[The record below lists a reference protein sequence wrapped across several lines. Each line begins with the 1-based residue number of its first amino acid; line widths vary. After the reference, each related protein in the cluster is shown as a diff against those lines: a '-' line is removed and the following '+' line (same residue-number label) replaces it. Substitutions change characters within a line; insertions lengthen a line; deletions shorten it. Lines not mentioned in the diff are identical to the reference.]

1 MNQHEIKT
9 PFVIFIGDQDVFG
22 YAKTGLGLVQ
32 WRRDDCAAQVRLTPS
47 AVDLGLPDA
56 NTGEVIGK
64 ARALVIGT
72 APRGGV
78 LPDHWIPHL
87 CDAARAGIDIVA
99 GLHVR
104 LNDVPTLVEAAAQGG
119 ALLWDVR
126 VPPANLPI
134 GTGNKRTG
142 KRLLTVGTDCAAGKK
157 YTALSIAQEMQRRGI
172 SSDFRATGQTGIMI
186 AGTGIPIDAVVSD
199 FIAGAAET
207 LSPDNAQEHWDIVE
221 GQGSLFH
228 PSYAGVSL
236 GLLHGSQPDAIVMCH
251 PAARNGLLGLEDF
264 SIPTIRAAIA
274 RNLEAGRLT
283 NPAIQCVGV
292 SINSTGLSAEEA
304 AKLKA
309 EISGDVGLPCIDP
322 LLDGPGAI
330 VDRLLEQAR

>member
-1 MNQHEIKT
+1 MNLRELSQK
-9 PFVIFIGDQDVFG
+9 
-22 YAKTGLGLVQ
+22 LGLSQTTV
-32 WRRDDCAAQVRLTPS
+32 S
-47 AVDLGLPDA
+47 
-56 NTGEVIGK
+56 
-64 ARALVIGT
+64 RALNGYPEVSETTRQRILT
-72 APRGGV
+72 A
-78 LPDHWIPHL
+78 
-87 CDAARAGIDIVA
+87 AARY
-99 GLHVR
+99 
-104 LNDVPTLVEAAAQGG
+104 NN
-119 ALLWDVR
+119 
-126 VPPANLPI
+126 PPDTRAKSL
-134 GTGNKRTG
+134 
-142 KRLLTVGTDCAAGKK
+142 
-157 YTALSIAQEMQRRGI
+157 
-172 SSDFRATGQTGIMI
+172 ATGRAMANGHVIPL
-186 AGTGIPIDAVVSD
+186 GTQHDMVNPIFGD